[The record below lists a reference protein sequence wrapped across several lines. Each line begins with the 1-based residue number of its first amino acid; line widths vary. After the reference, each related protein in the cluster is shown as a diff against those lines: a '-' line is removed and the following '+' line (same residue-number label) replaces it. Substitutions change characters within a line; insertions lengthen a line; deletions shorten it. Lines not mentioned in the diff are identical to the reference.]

1 LQTLPRIDQ
10 SGNRDEQVSNRAGFS
25 LHAGVACK
33 AGQREK
39 LDRPGGVPLC
49 RYTARPAIA
58 EHRLSLAN
66 NGNMVVELKSPYN
79 DGTTHV
85 ILSPMEFLGRL
96 VALVPRPWANLT
108 RFHGVLSR
116 GGPPPNSKLRKQIVP
131 EKPVQVEAG
140 RSPAERSPAERSP
153 AERSPVG
160 SKPGSKRYGMY
171 WAQRL
176 KRVLTGRP
184 SA

>member
-108 RFHGVLSR
+108 RFHGVFS
-116 GGPPPNSKLRKQIVP
+116 PNSKLRKQIVP

-153 AERSPVG
+153 VAPNIQQSPISTFQRVS
-160 SKPGSKRYGMY
+160 SK
-171 WAQRL
+171 L
-176 KRVLTGRP
+176 
-184 SA
+184 